1 MKRVAIP
8 IIHGKLS
15 QYFGQC
21 SHYQIFEINGNQIT
35 RSELEVPPFSNL
47 SQLPEWASQQG
58 ITDIIAYKIDHR
70 IISRFINN
78 KINLFVGVGFDSP
91 QALIDDYL
99 NGRLKSDEKIIRE
112 ITESIL

>member
-8 IIHGKLS
+8 IVQGKLS

-21 SHYQIFEINGNQIT
+21 SHYLIFDIDGKKISST
-35 RSELEVPPFSNL
+35 ELEVPPL
-47 SQLPEWASQQG
+47 HDLIGIPGWAAQQG
-58 ITDIIAYKIDHR
+58 ITDIIAYKIDSR

-78 KINLFVGVGFDSP
+78 KINLFVGVRFDTP
-91 QALIDDYL
+91 LALIDDFI

-112 ITESIL
+112 ITETVL